1 MQGFRK
7 IDPDLWEFANE
18 AFVRGRKHLLR
29 NIRRR
34 KAPSHL
40 PPTQQH
46 SLEPCVELGQFG
58 KDGEVEFLKRDK
70 QVLLMEVAKLRH
82 QQQNTRAHLSSIE
95 QRLQGTEKKQ
105 QHMMSFLARAI
116 QNPAFI
122 NHLVQQ
128 KEKRKEL
135 EGAKT
140 KKRQRSI
147 DQGPNGFE
155 VGESSQGAQGV
166 PRPIKTEPAEF
177 RCYYGLP
184 VSELDILA
192 LEIQGYGR
200 ARKEKEEDH
209 NVFEKF
215 ESECGE
221 IDEEFLE
228 ELLYNEYDDELGVSG
243 NEDDEEEDISV
254 LAHRMG
260 FLGSS
265 PK

>member
-18 AFVRGRKHLLR
+18 AFIRGQKHLLR

-40 PPTQQH
+40 SPPQQH

-58 KDGEVEFLKRDK
+58 KDGEVEFPKHDK
-70 QVLLMEVAKLRH
+70 QVLLMEAAKLRH
-82 QQQNTRAHLSSIE
+82 QQQNTRAYLSYVE

-135 EGAKT
+135 EGAIT
-140 KKRQRSI
+140 KKWRCAI
-147 DQGPNGFE
+147 DQGPKGFE
-155 VGESSQGAQGV
+155 IGESSQSAQGV

-177 RCYYGLP
+177 GDYYGLP

-200 ARKEKEEDH
+200 PRSEKEEEH
-209 NVFEKF
+209 EVFEKF
-215 ESECGE
+215 ESEGGE
-221 IDEEFLE
+221 IDEEFWE
-228 ELLYNEYDDELGVSG
+228 ELLNDAYEGELGVSG
-243 NEDDEEEDISV
+243 NKEDEEEDISV
-254 LAHRMG
+254 LAHWMG